1 MKIWKF
7 KRFAF
12 GVQVPSMLC
21 LYQKFTVCWVFPRKD
36 LYESIRRPFLQG
48 TSIMK
53 VYVLCVYM
61 RYMYLVTQ
69 SCPTLWDPM
78 DHSLPGSSVRG
89 ILQARILEWVAT
101 SYSRGSSR
109 PRDRNCV
116 SRVSC
121 VGRRIS
127 LPVPPPGKPM
137 CVYAC
142 MSLPSRKGQH
152 FCQL

>member
-1 MKIWKF
+1 MPTHTQWPQIPTLTHRVLWRLTPTLVHTLQNRKYRHGCHKFLLQVPASSCSIPVSQIHSKRTMTWSLWSKQMKIWKF

-69 SCPTLWDPM
+69 LHQTLLWP
-78 DHSLPGSSVRG
+78 HGL
-89 ILQARILEWVAT
+89 
-101 SYSRGSSR
+101 
-109 PRDRNCV
+109 
-116 SRVSC
+116 
-121 VGRRIS
+121 
-127 LPVPPPGKPM
+127 
-137 CVYAC
+137 
-142 MSLPSRKGQH
+142 
-152 FCQL
+152 